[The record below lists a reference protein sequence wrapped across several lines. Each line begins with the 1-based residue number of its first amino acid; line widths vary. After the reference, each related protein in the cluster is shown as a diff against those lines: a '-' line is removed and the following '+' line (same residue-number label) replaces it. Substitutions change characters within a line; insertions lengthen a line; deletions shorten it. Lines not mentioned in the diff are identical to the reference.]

1 MSQAIYY
8 IDKDGVEAI
17 SIPKQALTI
26 PVAKNLNKE
35 ALLTGLAKAGNFPS
49 YFAHNWD
56 AAWDC
61 LTDSEIT
68 HLQLDLTE
76 VEQINTEDFN
86 VFKGIIKDAYR
97 DFGQPQLWVVVASQE
112 DN

>member
-8 IDKDGVEAI
+8 VNKNSIDEK
-17 SIPKQALTI
+17 SIPQQAIIMATTNTLD
-26 PVAKNLNKE
+26 KE
-35 ALLTGLAKAGNFPS
+35 SLLTGLAKAGNFPE

-61 LTDSEIT
+61 LTDSEVT
-68 HLQLDLTE
+68 HLQLNLTE

-86 VFKGIIKDAYR
+86 VFKGIIKDAFR